1 MSILKSSQRRL
12 NNISDVLSSNLN
24 DWSPCF
30 SGFITYVIHV
40 GLYVYMNK
48 NHKVVT
54 KKNIGKIFYRQIFK
68 TESYLKHCLN
78 AL

>member
-54 KKNIGKIFYRQIFK
+54 
-68 TESYLKHCLN
+68 
-78 AL
+78 

>member
-54 KKNIGKIFYRQIFK
+54 KNSSAGRAVPLQGIGQGF
-68 TESYLKHCLN
+68 ESPHLHQK
-78 AL
+78 